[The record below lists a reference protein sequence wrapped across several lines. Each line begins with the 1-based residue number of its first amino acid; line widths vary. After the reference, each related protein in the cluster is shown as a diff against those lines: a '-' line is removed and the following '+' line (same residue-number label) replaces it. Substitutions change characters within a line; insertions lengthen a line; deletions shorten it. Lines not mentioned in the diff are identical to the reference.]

1 MNRGD
6 IMKSPISRLKRSWSA
21 FRRDKRGS
29 LLIETGFVIPVLATM
44 TLGGIEVARYAL
56 LQQKLDRLA
65 TTTSDMVSQ
74 SEAISVADINV
85 ILTATTSIMN
95 PFTFGAE
102 GVVVITSVSATGALP
117 PKIDWQRSGGGSLSG
132 AVSKIG
138 SPGQNA
144 TLPPGFL
151 VRSGENVIIS
161 ETFYQFTP
169 MFVSSVVSQST
180 LYHSAF
186 FRPRLSSLTTLNP

>member
-1 MNRGD
+1 MNRGEV
-6 IMKSPISRLKRSWSA
+6 MKSPISRLMHAWSA

-29 LLIETGFVIPVLATM
+29 LLIETGFVVPVIVTM
-44 TLGGIEVARYAL
+44 TLGGIEISRYAL

-65 TTTSDMVSQ
+65 TTTTDMVTQ
-74 SEAISVADINV
+74 SEAISLASIDV
-85 ILTATTSIMN
+85 ILTATASIMK
-95 PFTFGAE
+95 PFPFGAE

-117 PKIDWQRSGGGSLSG
+117 PKVDWQVAGGGSLSG
-132 AVSKIG
+132 SVSKIG
-138 SPGQNA
+138 SVGANA
-144 TLPPGFL
+144 ALPAGFL

-169 MFVSSVVSQST
+169 MFVSSFVSPAT

-186 FRPRLSSLTTLNP
+186 FRPRQVNLTTPPT